1 MDINAITQIIAS
13 LGFPIAACV
22 AMFWQNTKLE
32 KQHQEEMS
40 SINKVIGDM
49 QIALANNTNAIN
61 NLVNLIGKEGET
73 ESFLRNA

>member
-32 KQHQEEMS
+32 TQHLEEMS

-49 QIALANNTNAIN
+49 QIALVNNTNAIN
-61 NLVNLIGKEGET
+61 NLVNLLGKEGET
-73 ESFLRNA
+73 E

>member
-32 KQHQEEMS
+32 KQHQEEML

-49 QIALANNTNAIN
+49 QIALVNNTNAIN
-61 NLVNLIGKEGET
+61 NLVNLLGKEGET
-73 ESFLRNA
+73 E

>member
-22 AMFWQNTKLE
+22 AMFWQNTKRE

-49 QIALANNTNAIN
+49 QIALVNNTNAIN
-61 NLVNLIGKEGET
+61 NLVNLLGKEGET
-73 ESFLRNA
+73 E